1 MGRSGKNGTS
11 SAPVTNQRSAAMANQ
26 NDLSRSLVAFE
37 QDNTIIAVI
46 EMSLNSWLV
55 AGIVPGIERHPLKKF
70 SCDEQMLLQ
79 LLYRWRDEAVKAGR
93 IITRMVVAFEA
104 GRDGFWLARWLRA
117 RGIEAYVIHPTSVA
131 VSREHRRAKTDR
143 LDTELL
149 KRAFLGWLRGEPDH
163 CSMAAIPSLQE
174 EDAKRPTRER
184 ENLVGERTRIVNRMK
199 ACLVR
204 FGIRNFKPTLRRA
217 TERLNGLCTPE
228 GVSLPPN
235 TLAELRRDMARLR
248 FVMDQINEIEAA
260 RLQRLEQAPAEEPH
274 AMVRLLARVIGVGLE
289 TADMLVHEILSR
301 KLRDRRAVA
310 RYAGL
315 TGAPDESGSKRRE
328 KGLAKAG
335 NARVRRGMIQLAWR
349 FLLFQKN
356 SALSQWYRTRTESA
370 GKKRKTM
377 IVALARKLLIALWR
391 LVTTGEVP
399 AGVVLRA
406 G

>member
-1 MGRSGKNGTS
+1 
-11 SAPVTNQRSAAMANQ
+11 MANQ

-37 QDNTIIAVI
+37 QNNTIIAVI
-46 EMSLNSWLV
+46 EMSLNNWLV
-55 AGIVPGIERHPLKKF
+55 AGVVPGIERHPLKKL
-70 SCDEQMLLQ
+70 SIDAEVLMQ
-79 LLYRWRDEAVKAGR
+79 LLYRWRDDAVKAR
-93 IITRMVVAFEA
+93 RMITRMAVAFEA

-199 ACLVR
+199 ASLVR
-204 FGIRNFKPTLRRA
+204 FGIRNFKPTLRKA
-217 TERLNGLCTPE
+217 PERLNVLRTPE
-228 GVSLPPN
+228 GDPLPPN
-235 TLAELRRDMARLR
+235 TLAELRRDMARFR
-248 FVMDQINEIEAA
+248 FIVDQINEIEAA
-260 RLQRLEQAPAEEPH
+260 RLQRLEQAPAEKPH
-274 AMVRLLARVIGVGLE
+274 AMLRLLARVIGVGIE
-289 TADMLVHEILSR
+289 TADMLVHEVLSR

-349 FLLFQKN
+349 FLLFQKD
-356 SALSQWYRTRTESA
+356 SALAQWYRTRTESA
-370 GKKRKTM
+370 RKKRKTM

-406 G
+406 A